1 MEKLI
6 KLNEFNLIVKYALID
21 LSRNY
26 KKISS
31 IITTLFISL
40 FILSSILTIEDS
52 LKKELNDNARALLGG
67 DLEIDYNRVQGNL
80 ELVNEVKTFA
90 TISQMVEFSTML
102 STVNKTDN
110 QSLFSR
116 VKTVD
121 SNYPLFGEVIYEPAG
136 ALDRIHKEKNTIL
149 VNENI
154 FKTLKLKFNEK
165 IKVQDQLFT
174 VVGVI
179 KTVPDVSGFI
189 AFGDFAL
196 AGKQTLDLLKL
207 NNLGSFLNYEY
218 KVRFNI
224 NDNQEV
230 IKERIKKLFKDD
242 EKVILRYPEN
252 SASGLKRII
261 NNFSQFLSLVSISA
275 MLIAGIGIANT
286 LLSFINQNNM
296 SIAVRKAVG
305 FFSLNIKAIYY
316 LQLFILL
323 FLITVAAYS
332 LSFLIIP
339 IVDIY
344 LSQGLGLNIKPIIS
358 IFNFIKVFLVGLL
371 VLIIFT
377 IPTVSAIDQVK
388 ASNLF
393 RNVFQNLQF
402 YYSKKSIV
410 LSLVLL
416 SILILLFT
424 IGSAKPIYSL
434 SYFVAFFICLIIFFL
449 LSKLI
454 IYFFKSLKKISNIPL
469 KVSIKNITQA
479 KSITPITIM
488 SLGLGV
494 TLLLTLALVGTN
506 FKREIAK
513 SIPEIAPDFFFLGI
527 QKDDR
532 QVFEKN
538 ILNMDKNVNLEIV
551 PIISSAIVKINSV
564 DPTTFITPKNDSY
577 WVIRSERRSSWIDT
591 VPKDNPLVKG
601 QWWDLTKPDQLQ
613 ISLDAKVAADF
624 NIQIG
629 DIFTLNIYGREIEGT
644 IVNFREVNY
653 RDLSINFAMLF
664 NPQFANNIP
673 HEYLATAKFTA
684 DKTLNENKMLE
695 VLPSLSIIKI
705 ADYLSKVTAVLDKVF
720 IAVTLISAVTV
731 LIGLIVISSAILV
744 QGKLKEFQNLVF
756 KILGFSK
763 KEIIYSSLIE
773 FIIIFL
779 SVILIAI
786 LFATTGSQFIIENI
800 FELTWQLDLKI
811 LIYLSSGIGLVTL
824 LLIMLT
830 NLKYLNPKVYPL
842 IRNQ

>member
-31 IITTLFISL
+31 IIITLFISL

-90 TISQMVEFSTML
+90 TISQMVEFSTMI
-102 STVNKTDN
+102 STINKIKN

-224 NDNQEV
+224 NEDQEV
-230 IKERIKKLFKDD
+230 LKERIEKLFKDD

-410 LSLVLL
+410 LSLMLL

-434 SYFVAFFICLIIFFL
+434 GYFVAFFICLIIFFL

-454 IYFFKSLKKISNIPL
+454 IYFFKSLNKISNIPL
-469 KVSIKNITQA
+469 KVSIKNITQT

-513 SIPEIAPDFFFLGI
+513 SIPEIAPDYFFLGI
-527 QKDDR
+527 QKEDR

-720 IAVTLISAVTV
+720 IAVTLISAVTI

-773 FIIIFL
+773 FLIIFL

-786 LFATTGSQFIIENI
+786 LFATISSQFIVENI

-811 LIYLSSGIGLVTL
+811 LIYLSFGIGLVTL

>member
-6 KLNEFNLIVKYALID
+6 KSNEFSLIVKYALID

-31 IITTLFISL
+31 IIITLFISL

-230 IKERIKKLFKDD
+230 LKERIEKLFKDD

-434 SYFVAFFICLIIFFL
+434 GYFVAFFICLIIFFL

-469 KVSIKNITQA
+469 KVSIKNITQT

-513 SIPEIAPDFFFLGI
+513 SIPEIAPDYFFLGI

-720 IAVTLISAVTV
+720 IAVTLISAVTI

-763 KEIIYSSLIE
+763 KEIVYSSLIE

-786 LFATTGSQFIIENI
+786 LFATIGSQFIIENI
-800 FELTWQLDLKI
+800 FELSWELDLKI